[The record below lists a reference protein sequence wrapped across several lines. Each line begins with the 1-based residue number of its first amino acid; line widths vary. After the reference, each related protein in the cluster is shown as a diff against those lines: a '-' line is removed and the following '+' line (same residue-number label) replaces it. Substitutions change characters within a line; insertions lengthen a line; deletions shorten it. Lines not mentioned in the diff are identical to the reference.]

1 MSPRRPTTD
10 RTGSDTASLS
20 IRAPRRLRFPAAV
33 LALAVV
39 LGASVVG
46 VTWSNGADAD
56 PPVALSAAS
65 PGTATADAQSTAAPQ
80 PTGVP
85 SQLRVGGDDAPL
97 AVGPT
102 DARFS
107 WVPATGTQSAYR
119 VVVASSEAA
128 AAAGDGDVWD
138 SGNVRSS
145 ATQGIAY
152 AGRALEPASRYW
164 FAVRTAGPDGD
175 ASPWSAPMTF
185 GTTVA
190 DWDAVPIWA
199 PTTGAAWSDYTV
211 STRLTVDARATGI
224 SFRAADAANGY
235 LWQFRPDDDT
245 LVPFVQHA
253 GVYTAGRAVDLGA
266 AGVDLRTGTDAA
278 VSISAVGDRLRTT
291 VDGVLV
297 DDRRDG
303 TFASGWVGV
312 RTGKGER
319 GTLDGLRV
327 TGPTGAALW
336 HATAKGSTSSL
347 PCVTQRD
354 ERITV
359 PAGRSCVYDP
369 WADYSLSTSFVATK
383 GATGL
388 VFRAQ
393 DDRNGYL
400 WQVDT
405 QRSRLLPYVRV
416 RGSYRALTPVP
427 LGTDVVAGRKY
438 TIRIDLR
445 GSSIRTTFQG
455 KRVDSRTDRTFRR
468 GLVGFRTG
476 AGETVTATSYVV
488 TDPTG
493 AAVYTAGPHAS
504 DFSCATV
511 TAEGAL
517 VVPRSSQCLV
527 RSHEPDWTF
536 ARRSFTLPAGTIS
549 WATMW
554 STGTSPEPA
563 RQYVYRAQVNGAFA
577 AAGPVRSIGAEVR
590 YDATD
595 VTALVH
601 AGAENV
607 VGLLAHTERDRR
619 LLAQVVVAYDDGRRI
634 TIGTDG
640 AWRTLDGSAAIRP
653 GAPVGTGYFTA
664 PSEDIDTAAYPDGW
678 DRPGF
683 DASGWRAPASR
694 TRFATSSLQPS
705 PLEPIVQSGHQ
716 AVRTVASGSGRLLLD
731 FGRTWMGSVR
741 LDTTTAGDRD
751 VRVEYAETLTAAG
764 TALAV
769 TRGEN
774 RQRDHYR
781 LHAGADAVAGW
792 GLRVFRYVELT
803 GLPTGTTAA
812 DVTALALHSPVSTGT
827 FASSDDA
834 LDEVVQFSAGTL
846 ESTTLGMYVD
856 SWKRERAPYE
866 ADAYIQQIAQAAV
879 DGHSASAEYTTR
891 WLLAHPTW
899 PTEWPLFD
907 ALAVH
912 AAWQETGDTREI
924 TANWTALQRTLL
936 TSSIDRRTGLV
947 DHDEHDDIV
956 DWPKGERDGYVRTR
970 VNTVVNV
977 LTYRDLA
984 TMAEMAKAIGH
995 TAESRSYAAKA
1006 TALRAAI
1013 NDRLWDPAVGAY
1025 RDGLTADGKPVRHW
1039 AVHATAFALA
1049 LGVADS
1055 TTTPRAGAY
1064 LAKRGMVCSVYCA
1077 AFLVPALFESGQGR
1091 TAVSLLTAT
1100 GERSWRNMIATGAGS
1115 TMEAWDTRIKD
1126 NTTYSHPWGASP
1138 TASVATGLFGLR
1150 PTAATWSSFEVA
1162 PHPGGLRWAS
1172 ITRPTARGDVTAG
1185 FRTAGSDVVVSVRV
1199 PAASTA
1205 TVRLPGTDDTGVVW
1219 VDGERG
1225 ERHDGTVRLGPGC
1238 HTVSTSSSD
1247 DASHDQAPGD
1257 VCG

>member
-10 RTGSDTASLS
+10 RTGTDTAPTEV
-20 IRAPRRLRFPAAV
+20 RAPRRVRVLAAA

-39 LGASVVG
+39 LGVAVVG
-46 VTWSNGADAD
+46 GTRSTGADAD
-56 PPVALSAAS
+56 PPVALSAVA
-65 PGTATADAQSTAAPQ
+65 PRVAGTVPQ

-85 SQLRVGGDDAPL
+85 SRLRVNGDDAPM
-97 AVGPT
+97 AVAPA
-102 DARFS
+102 DVRLS

-119 VVVASSEAA
+119 VVVASTEAD
-128 AAAGDGDVWD
+128 AAAGQGDVWD
-138 SGNVRSS
+138 SGNVRSAS
-145 ATQGIAY
+145 TQGIAY
-152 AGRALEPASRYW
+152 AGSTLAPASRYW

-175 ASPWSAPMTF
+175 ASPWSEPMTF

-190 DWDAVPIWA
+190 DWDAVPVWA
-199 PTTGAAWSDYTV
+199 PTTGAVWSDYTV
-211 STRLTVDARATGI
+211 STRLTVDARAMGI

-235 LWQFRPDDDT
+235 LWQFRPDNDT
-245 LVPFVQHA
+245 LVPFVQHS
-253 GVYTAGRAVDLGA
+253 GRYTAARAVDLRA
-266 AGVDLRTGTDAA
+266 AGIDLRTGTDVA

-312 RTGKGER
+312 RTGKDER

-336 HATAKGSTSSL
+336 QATATGSTTSL
-347 PCVTQRD
+347 PCVTQRG

-359 PAGRSCVYDP
+359 AAGRTCVYDP
-369 WADYSLSTSFVATK
+369 WADYSLSTSFVATT
-383 GATGL
+383 GATGF

-393 DDRNGYL
+393 DDRDGYL

-416 RGSYRALTPVP
+416 RGAYRALTSVP
-427 LGTDVVAGRKY
+427 LGADVVAGRKY

-455 KRVDSRTDRTFRR
+455 RQIDSRTDRTFRR

-476 AGETVTATSYVV
+476 AGETVTARSYAV

-493 AAVYTAGPHAS
+493 AAVYTAGTHAS

-511 TAEGAL
+511 TTDGAL

-577 AAGPVRSIGAEVR
+577 AAGPVRSIGSEVR
-590 YDATD
+590 YDSTD

-601 AGAENV
+601 AGTENV

-619 LLAQVVVAYDDGRRI
+619 LLAQLVVAYDDGRRI

-640 AWRTLDGSAAIRP
+640 TWRTLDGTAAIRP

-664 PSEDIDTAAYPDGW
+664 PSEDIDTAAFPDGW

-683 DASGWRAPASR
+683 DATGWRAPVSR
-694 TRFATSSLQPS
+694 SPFAAGAVQPS

-716 AVRTVASGSGRLLLD
+716 AVRTVASGNGRLLLD

-741 LDTTTAGDRD
+741 LDTTTVDDRD

-769 TRGEN
+769 APGEN
-774 RQRDHYR
+774 RQRDHWR
-781 LHAGADAVAGW
+781 LHAGADPVAGW

-812 DVTALALHSPVSTGT
+812 DVTALALHSPVSTGA

-846 ESTTLGMYVD
+846 ESTALGMYVD

-899 PTEWPLFD
+899 PTEWPLFN

-912 AAWQETGDTREI
+912 AAWQETGDTREV
-924 TANWTALQRTLL
+924 TANWAALQRTLL

-956 DWPKGERDGYVRTR
+956 DWPKTERDGYVRTR

-977 LTYRDLA
+977 LTYRDLV
-984 TMAEMAKAIGH
+984 TMSEMARAIGH
-995 TAESRSYAAKA
+995 TAEARSYAAKA

-1013 NDRLWDPAVGAY
+1013 NERLWDPSVGAY

-1049 LGVADS
+1049 FGVADG
-1055 TTTPRAGAY
+1055 TTTPRAGSY
-1064 LAKRGMVCSVYCA
+1064 LAKRGMACSVYCA

-1091 TAVSLLTAT
+1091 AGVSLLTAT

-1126 NTTYSHPWGASP
+1126 NTTHSHPWGASP

-1172 ITRPTARGDVTAG
+1172 ITRPTARGDVAAG
-1185 FRTAGSDVVVSVRV
+1185 FRASGSDVVVTVRV

-1205 TVRLPGTDDTGVVW
+1205 TVRLPGTDDSGDVW
-1219 VDGERG
+1219 VDGERDAG
-1225 ERHDGTVRLGPGC
+1225 HDGTVRLGPGC
-1238 HTVSTSSSD
+1238 HTVSTAAADGAD
-1247 DASHDQAPGD
+1247 DGQVPGD